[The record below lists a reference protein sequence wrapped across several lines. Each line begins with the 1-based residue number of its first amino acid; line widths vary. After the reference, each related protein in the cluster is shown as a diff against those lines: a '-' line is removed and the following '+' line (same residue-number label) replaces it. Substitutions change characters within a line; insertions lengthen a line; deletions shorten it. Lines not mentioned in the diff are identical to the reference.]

1 MYFWVFRIIYL
12 KKRIKIDL
20 EANMIKID
28 PGAVDFTSGF
38 SQENSIRWVNKLLLG
53 YWSNFK

>member
-12 KKRIKIDL
+12 KKLIKIGL

-38 SQENSIRWVNKLLLG
+38 SRENSIWWVDKLLLG
-53 YWSNFK
+53 N